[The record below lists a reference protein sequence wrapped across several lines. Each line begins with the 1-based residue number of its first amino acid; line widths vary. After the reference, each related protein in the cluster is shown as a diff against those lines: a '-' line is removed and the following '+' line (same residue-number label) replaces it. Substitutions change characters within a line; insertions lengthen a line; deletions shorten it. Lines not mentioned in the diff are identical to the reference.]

1 MNINVKKKWTILIY
15 ADGNNE
21 MEPVIYNTI
30 LHCKSINTLDNVNVV
45 IEIGLLG
52 SNTPPSSDK
61 WCGVR
66 RYFLSSPLDATR
78 KNHSLPSTNYTDD
91 FPPSGVTLC
100 SPPVLI
106 EDLGKQ
112 NMADPNNL
120 YKFVTW
126 GMKNYS
132 ADHYMVIISG
142 HGTNFVGGLT
152 DLSNNK
158 KYIMGIPEMFKAIS
172 LACIS
177 TSSVVDI
184 LILDM
189 CFMNS
194 IETLYEVSQYSNVIK
209 FLINYTDFAP
219 YEGLDYKKLINFLEG
234 NPDFNS
240 TALFIKNLIATLPFD
255 LIAYRLDIDK
265 MDSIK
270 KTFCDF
276 ALSYLVKK
284 IKVSPVSLVKN
295 LQPIS
300 NNSDEISNLYN
311 LSTSYIEEINKK
323 IQDIVISTKNK
334 FLGLNSSINITCD
347 EIGRLIGFYSKLG
360 FSKENYW
367 TKLLSSANPSEVDT
381 TKVMVRTVDSSIS
394 SVHYLLSLKIDIKS
408 DTTLI

>member
-21 MEPVIYNTI
+21 MENVIYNAF
-30 LHCKSINTLDNVNVV
+30 LQCKSITTLDNVNVV

-52 SNTPPSSDK
+52 SNNPPNSDK
-61 WCGVR
+61 WDGVR
-66 RYFLSSPLDATR
+66 RYFLSSSLEETK
-78 KNHSLPSTNYTDD
+78 KNDSLPRTNYTDD
-91 FPPSGVTLC
+91 FPPSEITLC

-106 EDLGKQ
+106 EDLGRQ

-120 YKFVTW
+120 HKFVTW
-126 GMKNYS
+126 GMKNYN

-152 DLSNNK
+152 DLSNDK

-177 TSSVVDI
+177 SSSVMDI

-194 IETLYEVSQYSNVIK
+194 IETLYEVSQYSSVIK
-209 FLINYTDFAP
+209 FLINYTNFAP
-219 YEGLDYKKLINFLEG
+219 YEGLDYKKLINFLEE

-240 TALFIKNLIATLPFD
+240 TALFIKNLIGTLPFD
-255 LIAYRLDIDK
+255 LIAYKLDIDK
-265 MDSIK
+265 MDAIK

-284 IKVSPVSLVKN
+284 TKISPVSLVKN

-300 NNSDEISNLYN
+300 NNLDETSNLYN

-323 IQDIVISTKNK
+323 IQAIVISTKYK

-347 EIGRLIGFYSKLG
+347 KIGRLIGFYNKLG

-394 SVHYLLSLKIDIKS
+394 SVHYLLNLKTDIRS
-408 DTTLI
+408 ATPVI